1 MLYLPQDGPIF
12 RSSRNILCC
21 TLHSYLFKYVVLE
34 KLIVG
39 IRVIVLIFL
48 PPVLAHSFFLL
59 AGAVNCMV

>member
-1 MLYLPQDGPIF
+1 MGLFSGPPGIYCAVLCIHIF
-12 RSSRNILCC
+12 
-21 TLHSYLFKYVVLE
+21 FKYLVLE

-39 IRVIVLIFL
+39 IRVIVRIFL